1 MRFEMELKL
10 LIDGEISVV
19 SLSGRLEME
28 KAQQFKKA
36 CLQNFQDKNIV
47 FCVKSLN
54 FVGSS
59 GIQSF
64 FSILNELNASKKMNL
79 KITGLS
85 PDFQRLLQFSDCANL
100 EVHEDIDRAVKS
112 F

>member
-1 MRFEMELKL
+1 MRFVMELKL
-10 LIDGEISVV
+10 LMDGKISVV
-19 SLSGRLEME
+19 SLSGRIEVE
-28 KAQQFKKA
+28 KAQHFKKA
-36 CLQNFQDKNIV
+36 CLQNFKDKNIV
-47 FCVKSLN
+47 FCMKSLN

-64 FSILNELNASKKMNL
+64 FSILNELNTSKKMNV

-85 PDFQRLLQFSDCANL
+85 PDFQRVLQFSDCSTL
-100 EVHEDIDRAVKS
+100 EVHEDIDKAVKS